1 MRIIA
6 VLFSYKWPWITK
18 TYLQLDLFCLLVNH
32 CMPVD
37 ICGLQVYSLIFTLRT
52 AISLMFFD
60 FNMWYSM
67 ISIVIARII
76 FMIIRIT
83 IFDDSLKE
91 NFSLFIQ
98 VTLFLILVLMISNFQ
113 SRYAGYLYVEQAI
126 HKKEGD
132 RILDSLDTGI
142 IILDKETFELQY
154 INKVAYNSKLL
165 QSQSKQVD

>member
-1 MRIIA
+1 
-6 VLFSYKWPWITK
+6 
-18 TYLQLDLFCLLVNH
+18 
-32 CMPVD
+32 
-37 ICGLQVYSLIFTLRT
+37 
-52 AISLMFFD
+52 
-60 FNMWYSM
+60 M

-98 VTLFLILVLMISNFQ
+98 VTLFLSMVSMISNFQ

-126 HKKEGD
+126 QRKEGD

-142 IILDKETFELQY
+142 IILDKESFEP
-154 INKVAYNSKLL
+154 
-165 QSQSKQVD
+165 